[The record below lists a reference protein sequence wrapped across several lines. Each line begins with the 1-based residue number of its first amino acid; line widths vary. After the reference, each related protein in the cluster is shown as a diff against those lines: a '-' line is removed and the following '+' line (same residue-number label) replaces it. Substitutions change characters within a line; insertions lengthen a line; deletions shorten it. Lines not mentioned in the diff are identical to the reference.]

1 MQKVDNHGAN
11 AEAAYPLEGSST
23 VDMTSMFGESGSAGD
38 QNW

>member
-23 VDMTSMFGESGSAGD
+23 VDMFGENGSAGD
-38 QNW
+38 